1 MPAVSAL
8 GNQRPLG
15 YRQRMNEHRTGY
27 SRYVLVVLL
36 FGYALNS
43 FDRSILSLLLEPI
56 RQEFGVSDS
65 QLGLLSG
72 LAFAAFYSTLAIP
85 IAVLADRWHRRNVL
99 VLSVLIWTLMTALC
113 GWAGSFA
120 ALLLARIGVG
130 IGEAGANP
138 SSHSLIAE
146 YFPPERRATALGI
159 YALGAPAGAMLAGLA
174 GGWGS
179 ENLGWRGTMMLA
191 GAPGL
196 LLVPL
201 LLLTV
206 AEPAKRAREITERP
220 DMVPL
225 REVLQFLWSRP
236 SFRHLCLACSLHSVA
251 MYGASSFIPAYL
263 SRSHGWSGGEVGQL
277 VAMIGMAGLAG
288 TFLGGVLSDRLGTR
302 HREPRWQLWL
312 PGIATL
318 AVTPL
323 QLVCYLGDGAA
334 MTTAFLLSG
343 FLSLVFFGPSFAT
356 VQALAA
362 SRMRAVAAA
371 VLLFSKA
378 IIGMGTGPLLVGF
391 ASDLLAP
398 VAQSHSLRL
407 ALLLVPLFNVWA
419 GVHFFRAAQYFRDDL
434 ARGAT
439 APPLPAPAAGPVS
452 LSRSRA
458 G

>member
-1 MPAVSAL
+1 
-8 GNQRPLG
+8 
-15 YRQRMNEHRTGY
+15 
-27 SRYVLVVLL
+27 
-36 FGYALNS
+36 
-43 FDRSILSLLLEPI
+43 
-56 RQEFGVSDS
+56 VSDA
-65 QLGLLSG
+65 QLGLLTG

-99 VLSVLIWTLMTALC
+99 MLSVLLWTLMTALC
-113 GWAGSFA
+113 GLAGSFA
-120 ALLLARIGVG
+120 ALVLARIGVG

-138 SSHSLIAE
+138 ASHSLIAE
-146 YFPPERRATALGI
+146 YFPLDRRATALGI

-174 GGWGS
+174 GGWGG
-179 ENLGWRGTMMLA
+179 EHLGWRGTLLLA

-201 LLLTV
+201 LLTV
-206 AEPAKRAREITERP
+206 AEPAKVARATP
-220 DMVPL
+220 KQTDTVPL
-225 REVLQFLWSRP
+225 RDVLHFLWSRP

-251 MYGASSFIPAYL
+251 MYGAASFIPAYL
-263 SRSHGWSGGEVGQL
+263 ARSHGWSGVQAGQL
-277 VAMIGMAGLAG
+277 VAMIGLAGLAG
-288 TFLGGVLSDRLGTR
+288 TFLGGLLSDRLGAR
-302 HREPRWQLWL
+302 QREPRWQLWL

-318 AVTPL
+318 AVTPF
-323 QLVCYLGDGAA
+323 QVVCYLGDGAA
-334 MTTAFLLSG
+334 MTTAFVLSGLLS
-343 FLSLVFFGPSFAT
+343 LIFFGPSYAT

-362 SRMRAVAAA
+362 PQMRAVAAA

-398 VAQSHSLRL
+398 VAQSNSLRA

-419 GVHFFRAAQYFRDDL
+419 GVHFFRAARHFRDDL
-434 ARGAT
+434 ARGD
-439 APPLPAPAAGPVS
+439 AGPPHEIPISGSVS